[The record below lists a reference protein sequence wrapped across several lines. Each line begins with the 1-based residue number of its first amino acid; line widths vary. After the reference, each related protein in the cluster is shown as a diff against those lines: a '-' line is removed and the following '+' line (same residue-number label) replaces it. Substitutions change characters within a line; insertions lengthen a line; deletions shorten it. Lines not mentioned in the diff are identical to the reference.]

1 MGIQSQSTLIAA
13 MILIGLAINVYNNKR
28 SIKFRKTFMV
38 LLTSL
43 SCVNAMWFLFL
54 VTDNTSWLIALSFAA
69 LFFAQVTR
77 RFFQRFT
84 RTNFVILTRG
94 LNLVTIAWLTML
106 GVDLVIESNLVR
118 HKFVLGL
125 TAFST
130 LLTYAFCLWSLL
142 LRRQIARSKTE
153 ATRLGYLIAG
163 GVVTLT
169 LTALDV
175 LASMNFSVPALG
187 HLSFTIYMY
196 FWMQIVLRSRL
207 LDLKEM
213 LGRGLSM
220 LSLSTLVTII
230 YILMLAWVGD
240 RSELLLFNTF
250 AASVL
255 VFFTFEPLKNFTD
268 TLVNRLLFHPTFALM
283 KQLRLMRHQ
292 LRATMTQQELTDAVI
307 DNLSNSKR
315 FTHISLFMTDGT
327 AKNFGCLGSIGPL
340 QSRRIGVEHDH
351 IFLEQVADR
360 RILSTDRLND
370 ELNEL
375 RESVAD
381 LAMKSDIEHILDTM
395 GRMHANVSLALVS
408 ERRLIGILNVADQ
421 RNLEPFSSVEI
432 DKIANAALSVSA
444 AFASSNSVQK
454 MRHQERLSA
463 VGEMATGMAHEI
475 RNPLGAIKS
484 AAQLLTPSSRDPD
497 SDTMLNI
504 IIDEANRLD
513 HVLSD
518 FLLFARPSRADLGPL
533 DLGDLLSRIIT
544 LVEVEVQAVT
554 ITLDKPEALPMVLGN
569 RDQIHQVCLN
579 LLRNAIQAT
588 DDAGGEVIIEVDI
601 ITEKLGGTLRQR
613 ISVAFIDQGEGISDA
628 DMSKL
633 FVPFFTTKQKG
644 TGLGLPISQRL
655 LAHHGSKIEVF
666 TRPGLGTRMSFDL
679 FLFDD
684 GVRHTSETQLLPP
697 SWLDV

>member
-1 MGIQSQSTLIAA
+1 MGIQSQSTLIAS
-13 MILIGLAINVYNNKR
+13 MILIGLSIHVYNDRR
-28 SIKFRKTFMV
+28 SIKFRKTFIV
-38 LLTSL
+38 LLASL
-43 SCVNAMWFLFL
+43 SFVNAMWFLFL
-54 VTDNTSWLIALSFAA
+54 VSDNENWLIGLSFGA
-69 LFFAQVTR
+69 LFFAQVSR

-84 RTNFVILTRG
+84 RSTSRTLTQS
-94 LNLVTIAWLTML
+94 LNAISVGWLSLLGFDLFFDSKLVLNQ
-106 GVDLVIESNLVR
+106 V
-118 HKFVLGL
+118 VLGI
-125 TAFST
+125 TAMST
-130 LLTYAFCLWSLL
+130 LLTYAFCLWRLF
-142 LRRQIARSKTE
+142 LRRRIARSKTE
-153 ATRLGYLIAG
+153 STRLGYLIAG
-163 GVVTLT
+163 GVLTLT
-169 LTALDV
+169 LTFFDILD
-175 LASMNFSVPALG
+175 SMNYDVPALG
-187 HLSFTIYMY
+187 HLSFTVYMY

-207 LDLKEM
+207 LDLKEV

-230 YILMLAWVGD
+230 YILMLAWVGN

-255 VFFTFEPLKNFTD
+255 VFFTFEPLKRFTD

-292 LRATMTQQELTDAVI
+292 LRATMTQQELTNAVI
-307 DNLSNSKR
+307 NNLNDSKR
-315 FTHISLFMTDGT
+315 FTHISLFMTEGT
-327 AKNFGCLGSIGPL
+327 AKNFICLGTIGPV
-340 QSRRIGVEHDH
+340 QSRKIGLENDH
-351 IFLEQVADR
+351 IFLEQIADR
-360 RILSTDRLND
+360 RILSTDRLHD

-375 RESVAD
+375 GESVDDVA
-381 LAMKSDIEHILDTM
+381 LKSDIEHILSTM
-395 GRMHANVSLALVS
+395 DRMHANVSLALIS
-408 ERRLIGILNVADQ
+408 ERRLIGIVNLADQ
-421 RNLEPFSSVEI
+421 RSLEPFSSVEI

-444 AFASSNSVQK
+444 AFASSNSVQR

-484 AAQLLTPSSRDPD
+484 AAQLLSPSTRDPD

-533 DLGDLLSRIIT
+533 ELIDLLSRIIT
-544 LVEVEVQAVT
+544 LVTVEVQT
-554 ITLDKPEALPMVLGN
+554 IEIELRAPESLPQVLGN

-588 DDAGGEVIIEVDI
+588 GEGGGKIEIEVELV
-601 ITEKLGGTLRQR
+601 TERLAGTLRQR
-613 ISVAFIDQGEGISDA
+613 VRVSFIDHGDGIPED
-628 DMSKL
+628 DIKKL

-655 LAHHGSKIEVF
+655 LGHHGSKIDVF
-666 TRPGLGTRMSFDL
+666 TQTGIGTRMSFDL

-697 SWLDV
+697 SWVES